1 MGRGVGV
8 GWGIEDSSKLN
19 KWWSWTIPENSIAGV
34 GWRMIFISN
43 VEIEQEEAEV
53 FWVAISL

>member
-8 GWGIEDSSKLN
+8 EWGIKNSSKLN
-19 KWWSWTIPENSIAGV
+19 KWWGWKILENSIAGV
-34 GWRMIFISN
+34 GWRIFISN

>member
-1 MGRGVGV
+1 MGV
-8 GWGIEDSSKLN
+8 GWGIENSSKLN

-34 GWRMIFISN
+34 GWRIFISN

>member
-1 MGRGVGV
+1 MGRGGGG
-8 GWGIEDSSKLN
+8 GWGIENSSKLN

-34 GWRMIFISN
+34 GWRIFISN